1 MDRAGWF
8 FCVGIVSVLVS
19 LGGVGCGGSKPV
31 AKTPAVSMQLSRIFN
46 AYVKATDNAGSPPQS
61 KEDLLPFLLIPKER
75 GPDDPE
81 PEKADE
87 KPDPAE
93 FFKSS
98 GDGEDFVILWGVDYR
113 NFNLSD
119 TKNDSPVIAYEKY
132 GENGK
137 RWVMRFRKVSNM
149 TNEDLA
155 LLPFPPGHKAP

>member
-8 FCVGIVSVLVS
+8 FGVGIASVLVC

-31 AKTPAVSMQLSRIFN
+31 VKTPAASTQLWRIAN
-46 AYVKATDNAGSPPQS
+46 AYVKATDNNGSPPQS
-61 KEDLLPFLLIPKER
+61 KEDLMPYLLNPKER

-81 PEKADE
+81 PAEE
-87 KPDPAE
+87 KPDPAD
-93 FFKSS
+93 FFKSI

-113 NFNLSD
+113 NYNLSD
-119 TKNDSPVIAYEKY
+119 SQNNSPVIAYEKY

-137 RWVMRFRKVSNM
+137 RWVMRFRKVGIM

-155 LLPFPPGHKAP
+155 MLPFPPGQKAP